1 MDRLTFIKKVTGA
14 MLVGIPLYSI
24 MSCSDS
30 ESDPLPMTD
39 PNCLLNGTVSH
50 VSSNHGHS
58 IFVTKADVSAGVD
71 KQYDIKGSSIHSHI
85 VTVSASDFALL
96 ESNQQIQITSTS
108 GDSHVHLVTI
118 SCA

>member
-1 MDRLTFIKKVTGA
+1 MFF
-14 MLVGIPLYSI
+14 GIPLYSI

-30 ESDPLPMTD
+30 DEYPSLNVSD
-39 PNCLLNGTVSH
+39 PNCLLNGTIGH

-58 IFVTKADVSAGVD
+58 INVTKADISAGIE
-71 KQYDIKGSSIHSHI
+71 KQYDIQGSSIHSHL

-96 ESNQQIQITSTS
+96 ASNQQIQITSTS
-108 GDSHVHLVTI
+108 GDSHVHSVTV